1 MAMKKKPGRSKVEV
15 GIPSTEAV
23 FSAGNN
29 NASGSL
35 IANLATQNRAELA
48 YELRE
53 IALQDIELNPDNAIF
68 RQLDTDEDVETLA
81 NDIDRNGLMHNLVVY
96 PRTDGKQTKYV
107 LLSGERR
114 YKALNY
120 LQARGDAKWN
130 TVKNCR
136 VVTTPLSDNEKKV
149 MLLSANL
156 QVRGGFANEMIR
168 RKAVAELVS
177 CLQAEPYNLTA
188 AEAKKA
194 IKEAT
199 PINGRQIDKD
209 LSIEKNLN
217 EGLKDLLDRGFV
229 LRSEA
234 ESFLRMTPEEQRIA
248 AQMLQQLYAI
258 AYNGP
263 GSAAIQDEK
272 KAIRGRFVDA
282 LRTVADTSSMQD
294 AHEALVAAVF
304 TVQKEMACLK
314 ETIRKVKTIP
324 PEQPAAPRDATRAE
338 KEEIV
343 YLDLSDLHPFKDHP
357 FGVRDDAEMK
367 SLVESVRNGGVN
379 QPALVRPR
387 EGGGYEIIAG
397 HRRQMASQLAGYRNM
412 PCIVRN
418 MTDDEAILAMTDDNL
433 RQRETILPSEKAM
446 SLKMQYEA
454 IKHQGARGDSAE
466 AGKLSLESVGQ
477 RNGMSVKTV
486 QRYIWLNDLVPE
498 LKQTMDDGKLSF
510 TPAVEISR
518 VRPKHQKYMAV
529 SIEGQ
534 QASPSKGQAK
544 RLRELDKENKLSPD
558 VIDGILCEEKK
569 KEDRDVIITGAE
581 LEKFFGKEAT
591 PRQMK
596 DQIMTLLEDWK
607 ERQPP
612 ELAKPDKK
620 MDMEK

>member
-1 MAMKKKPGRSKVEV
+1 MADDKKNIGPEVEKTAAPPAPDQPAPGKAEPVVADPAPAEKAAPVDKAEPTVPEVPGPASPEPPKPGKEAGKNTAPPKQKTTEPKDKAAAKASK
-15 GIPSTEAV
+15 GRP
-23 FSAGNN
+23 
-29 NASGSL
+29 
-35 IANLATQNRAELA
+35 
-48 YELRE
+48 
-53 IALQDIELNPDNAIF
+53 PK
-68 RQLDTDEDVETLA
+68 
-81 NDIDRNGLMHNLVVY
+81 
-96 PRTDGKQTKYV
+96 DGKAAPDKAKPPKPRDKKSQSKPAPEKPAV
-107 LLSGERR
+107 DKGGAPAGEE
-114 YKALNY
+114 
-120 LQARGDAKWN
+120 
-130 TVKNCR
+130 V
-136 VVTTPLSDNEKKV
+136 
-149 MLLSANL
+149 
-156 QVRGGFANEMIR
+156 
-168 RKAVAELVS
+168 
-177 CLQAEPYNLTA
+177 
-188 AEAKKA
+188 
-194 IKEAT
+194 
-199 PINGRQIDKD
+199 
-209 LSIEKNLN
+209 
-217 EGLKDLLDRGFV
+217 
-229 LRSEA
+229 
-234 ESFLRMTPEEQRIA
+234 TPE
-248 AQMLQQLYAI
+248 
-258 AYNGP
+258 P
-263 GSAAIQDEK
+263 S
-272 KAIRGRFVDA
+272 
-282 LRTVADTSSMQD
+282 
-294 AHEALVAAVF
+294 
-304 TVQKEMACLK
+304 
-314 ETIRKVKTIP
+314 
-324 PEQPAAPRDATRAE
+324 APRDATRAE

-343 YLDLSDLHPFKDHP
+343 YLNLADLHPFKNHP
-357 FGVRDDAEMK
+357 FGVRDDAEMQG
-367 SLVESVRNGGVN
+367 LVESVKAAGVN

-387 EGGGYEIIAG
+387 EDGGYEIIAG
-397 HRRQMASQLAGYRNM
+397 HRRQRASELAGYRNM

-433 RQRETILPSEKAM
+433 RQRETILPSEKAL

-518 VRPKHQKYMAV
+518 VRPKHQKYIAV

>member
-1 MAMKKKPGRSKVEV
+1 MADDKKN
-15 GIPSTEAV
+15 IPDVASPTEAP
-23 FSAGNN
+23 AP
-29 NASGSL
+29 
-35 IANLATQNRAELA
+35 T
-48 YELRE
+48 
-53 IALQDIELNPDNAIF
+53 
-68 RQLDTDEDVETLA
+68 VE
-81 NDIDRNGLMHNLVVY
+81 
-96 PRTDGKQTKYV
+96 
-107 LLSGERR
+107 
-114 YKALNY
+114 
-120 LQARGDAKWN
+120 
-130 TVKNCR
+130 
-136 VVTTPLSDNEKKV
+136 
-149 MLLSANL
+149 
-156 QVRGGFANEMIR
+156 
-168 RKAVAELVS
+168 KAVV
-177 CLQAEPYNLTA
+177 
-188 AEAKKA
+188 
-194 IKEAT
+194 
-199 PINGRQIDKD
+199 
-209 LSIEKNLN
+209 
-217 EGLKDLLDRGFV
+217 
-229 LRSEA
+229 
-234 ESFLRMTPEEQRIA
+234 
-248 AQMLQQLYAI
+248 
-258 AYNGP
+258 
-263 GSAAIQDEK
+263 
-272 KAIRGRFVDA
+272 
-282 LRTVADTSSMQD
+282 
-294 AHEALVAAVF
+294 
-304 TVQKEMACLK
+304 
-314 ETIRKVKTIP
+314 
-324 PEQPAAPRDATRAE
+324 PEQPAPDPVLTDAEAVMLEHEGQAALFEMGDTMPDPADAVTHAEVEEPAAPEAPKAEKEQEQPPAPSKVDSAPAHSGKVVDFAAARDEAAKEEKTAVKQKPPAEKGKAAKPGRGRPPKESKATPNKVKPSKTEKTAPEQTKPPKAGKTHAAPEEKAAPPAPEVPPTPRDATRAE

-518 VRPKHQKYMAV
+518 VRPKHQKYIAV

>member
-1 MAMKKKPGRSKVEV
+1 MADNKKNILEAAPPAEAPAPTAENAAVPEQPAPEPVLTDAEAVMLEHEGQAALFEMGEAVPDPADAVTHAEVEEPTAPEVPKAEKEQAQPPDPGRDDPAPAHSGKVV
-15 GIPSTEAV
+15 DFAAARDEA
-23 FSAGNN
+23 
-29 NASGSL
+29 
-35 IANLATQNRAELA
+35 
-48 YELRE
+48 
-53 IALQDIELNPDNAIF
+53 
-68 RQLDTDEDVETLA
+68 
-81 NDIDRNGLMHNLVVY
+81 
-96 PRTDGKQTKYV
+96 
-107 LLSGERR
+107 
-114 YKALNY
+114 
-120 LQARGDAKWN
+120 AK
-130 TVKNCR
+130 
-136 VVTTPLSDNEKKV
+136 E
-149 MLLSANL
+149 
-156 QVRGGFANEMIR
+156 E
-168 RKAVAELVS
+168 
-177 CLQAEPYNLTA
+177 
-188 AEAKKA
+188 KKA
-194 IKEAT
+194 IKQKPPKEKGKPAK
-199 PINGRQIDKD
+199 PGKGRPPKT
-209 LSIEKNLN
+209 EKTVP
-217 EGLKDLLDRGFV
+217 EQTKPPKAGKTH
-229 LRSEA
+229 A
-234 ESFLRMTPEEQRIA
+234 APEEKA
-248 AQMLQQLYAI
+248 A
-258 AYNGP
+258 
-263 GSAAIQDEK
+263 
-272 KAIRGRFVDA
+272 
-282 LRTVADTSSMQD
+282 
-294 AHEALVAAVF
+294 
-304 TVQKEMACLK
+304 
-314 ETIRKVKTIP
+314 P
-324 PEQPAAPRDATRAE
+324 PAPEVPPTPRDATRGE

-397 HRRQMASQLAGYRNM
+397 HRRQMASQLAGYRNI

-518 VRPKHQKYMAV
+518 VRPKHQKYIAV